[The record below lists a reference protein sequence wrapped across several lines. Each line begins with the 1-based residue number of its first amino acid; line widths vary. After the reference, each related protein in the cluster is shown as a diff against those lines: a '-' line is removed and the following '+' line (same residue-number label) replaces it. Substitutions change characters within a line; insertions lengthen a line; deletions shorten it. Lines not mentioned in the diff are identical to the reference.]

1 MRIFL
6 RPSTCQRSRAKAAGV
21 AYKVGKFPFMANGRA
36 RAMGDTAGL
45 TKFLADAQTDRVL
58 GVHAVGPMA
67 SELIA
72 EAVLAMAFN
81 ASSEDIAR
89 TSHAHPTLTEA
100 IRQAAMNVEGWAMQ
114 M

>member
-1 MRIFL
+1 
-6 RPSTCQRSRAKAAGV
+6 
-21 AYKVGKFPFMANGRA
+21 
-36 RAMGDTAGL
+36 MGDTAGL
-45 TKFLADAQTDRVL
+45 VKVLADAQTDRVL

-89 TSHAHPTLTEA
+89 VVHAHPTLSEVTREA
-100 IRQAAMNVEGWAMQ
+100 ALAVEGRALNI
-114 M
+114 